1 MAPKHMTAVRDSSL
15 RARALPRQRR
25 SSERVEKIL
34 AATRV
39 ILREQGA
46 DRVTTVAVARK
57 AGVSVGTFYR
67 YFPSKKAVLIA
78 IYEAYLA
85 RLLVVVD
92 EFNGEKYRALGW
104 REFFLELVR
113 AVKQREMEAE
123 EVHELANAIR
133 AYPDLQVIDRV
144 RGQGIVEFMVRH
156 LKRLGAQ
163 GTQQHLERL
172 GWFIYELNNGIWL
185 YQTRSEISPAHLR
198 RIVEWEAT
206 AIVAVV
212 ASVFAEDA
220 RASTRRLQSGKSV

>member
-1 MAPKHMTAVRDSSL
+1 MTPVRDSSL
-15 RARALPRQRR
+15 RTRAVPRQRR
-25 SSERVEKIL
+25 SSERVAKIL

-46 DRVTTVAVARK
+46 NGVTTVAVARQ
-57 AGVSVGTFYR
+57 ARVSVGTFYR

-78 IYEAYLA
+78 LYEAYLA
-85 RLLVVVD
+85 RLLLVVD
-92 EFNGEKYRALGW
+92 EFEGERYRTLGW
-104 REFFLELVR
+104 RDFFLELVR
-113 AVKQREMEAE
+113 AVKRQEMDAE

-133 AYPDLQVIDRV
+133 AYPDLQVIDRA

-163 GTQQHLERL
+163 GSQQQLERL

-206 AIVAVV
+206 AVVAVV
-212 ASVFAEDA
+212 ASAFAEDA
-220 RASTRRLQSGKSV
+220 GLATRRHLSGKPR